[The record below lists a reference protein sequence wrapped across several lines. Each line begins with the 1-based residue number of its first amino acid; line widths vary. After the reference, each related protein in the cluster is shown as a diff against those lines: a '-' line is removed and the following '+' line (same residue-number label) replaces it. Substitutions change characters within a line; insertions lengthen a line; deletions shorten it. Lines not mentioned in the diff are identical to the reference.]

1 VLTGGIAIY
10 FNPNDIT
17 MTSPR
22 TLLNAWQVQAKKKLG
37 QHFLVHPAT
46 AEKIVAATRIR
57 PNDIV
62 LEIGAGLG
70 ALTIPVARRAARVYA
85 VETDRRIT
93 GLLKTEILAAKIDN
107 VQIIEKNILDF
118 DIAHLAAETGDR
130 LVVIG
135 NLPYHISSQVLV
147 RLIMSRHWVD
157 RAVLM
162 FQKELAERLMAPPGT
177 KTDGRITVMLAYC
190 ARIGRLADFPAES
203 FFPRPKVDSSVLE
216 IRFRQ
221 TLETVP
227 RDETFLHQVI
237 QAAFSQ
243 RRKTLKNALSGS
255 FLDLSPEI
263 AIKALGAAGI
273 NPIRRAETLSPND
286 FIRLSNCLYVVSPS
300 AR

>member
-1 VLTGGIAIY
+1 MLTGGITIY

-22 TLLNAWQVQAKKKLG
+22 TLLNAWQVQAKKQLG
-37 QHFLVHPAT
+37 QHFLAHPAA

-57 PNDIV
+57 PNEIV

-85 VETDRRIT
+85 VETDHRIT

-118 DIAHLAAETGDR
+118 DIAHLAAETVDR

-157 RAVLM
+157 RAGLM
-162 FQKELAERLMAPPGT
+162 FQNELAVRLMAPPGT
-177 KTDGRITVMLAYC
+177 KTYGRITVMLAYC

-227 RDETFLHQVI
+227 RDETFLHKVI

-263 AIKALGAAGI
+263 AIKALEAAGI